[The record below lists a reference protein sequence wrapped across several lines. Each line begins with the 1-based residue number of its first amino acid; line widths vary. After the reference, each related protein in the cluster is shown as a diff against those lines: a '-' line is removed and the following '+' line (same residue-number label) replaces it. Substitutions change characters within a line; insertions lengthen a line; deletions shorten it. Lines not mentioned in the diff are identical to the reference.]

1 MASQVSVSPAPLLGG
16 NGQMIYLMGFTK
28 WSSLWSSPFQVA
40 ALGILNY
47 GANRKMNG
55 RTNILKGTLTE
66 ILLGLYS
73 GMIFKLR

>member
-40 ALGILNY
+40 ALDILNY

-55 RTNILKGTLTE
+55 RTNI
-66 ILLGLYS
+66 
-73 GMIFKLR
+73 